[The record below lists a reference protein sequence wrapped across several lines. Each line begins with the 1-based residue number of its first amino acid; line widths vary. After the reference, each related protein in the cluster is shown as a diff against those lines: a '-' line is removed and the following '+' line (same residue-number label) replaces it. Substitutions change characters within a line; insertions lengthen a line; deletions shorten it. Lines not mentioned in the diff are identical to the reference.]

1 MWALETREIGAG
13 AIRACLQENGA
24 PATFDRLSN
33 AWRSDASFR
42 LQWVS
47 LLRAIPFEAYAW
59 ENPPLTIAT
68 KSRAH
73 ECVFIDNPALLRMTA
88 DPQPFRDELKGK
100 RGAISFPN
108 LGRDA
113 LLVVPCPNGARVD
126 YAHLAAFMRTAS
138 DGEAADFWQEVGNAM
153 HGAIGSAPRWLSTAG
168 LGVSWLHVRFDSR
181 PKYYRHRP
189 YCVDKEPS

>member
-24 PATFDRLSN
+24 PATFDRLCN

-47 LLRAIPFEAYAW
+47 FLRAIPFEAYAW

-113 LLVVPCPNGARVD
+113 LLVGVRDVQ
-126 YAHLAAFMRTAS
+126 HL
-138 DGEAADFWQEVGNAM
+138 
-153 HGAIGSAPRWLSTAG
+153 AG
-168 LGVSWLHVRFDSR
+168 LGDRRAGSR
-181 PKYYRHRP
+181 GQRGAGPIVGLRVGQGKSHAGRRLQRLRRQEADRGP
-189 YCVDKEPS
+189 APRRRR